1 MNSLAAIAAALALV
15 VPAAGASVVK
25 SRAPAAHE
33 APELPGAPEMSSARP
48 GDDAFRAFRDSYRP
62 QAQDQVRIE
71 QHVIIRISPSPPSMR
86 REIFGQT
93 PHPDD
98 PLRFKEK
105 KGDRCVAI
113 DDIAGITPME
123 PNRLVL
129 FMRDHRMLSVALERA
144 CDADAFYLGAYIARG
159 SDGKLCTGRD
169 SLRAR
174 TGATCR
180 VARISR
186 LVPVRD

>member
-1 MNSLAAIAAALALV
+1 MNSFAAIAAAFALV

-25 SRAPAAHE
+25 SSAHE
-33 APELPGAPEMSSARP
+33 APEAPRVPKMSAARP
-48 GDDAFRAFRDSYRP
+48 GEEAFRAFRDSYRP
-62 QAQDQVRIE
+62 EAQDQVRIE
-71 QHVIIRISPSPPSMR
+71 QHVIIRISPSPPAVR
-86 REIFGQT
+86 REMFGQT
-93 PHPDD
+93 PRPDD

-105 KGDRCVAI
+105 KADRCVAI

-144 CDADAFYLGAYIARG
+144 CDADAFYLGAYIARSG
-159 SDGKLCTGRD
+159 DGKLCTGRD
-169 SLRAR
+169 SLRSR

-180 VARISR
+180 VGRISR
-186 LVPVRD
+186 LVAVRD